1 MDAGGARDYAVLDT
15 PDRIRYNTWMGIYR
29 TFSMHP
35 STTRGTLAA
44 ALAAAAISFCGL
56 ASAAPVDTT
65 TVRGATQAGAFELD
79 GGLQPVRQST
89 VAAQVSGNV
98 VQLAVKAG
106 DRVRA
111 GQVIARIDER
121 DTQAGLAR
129 SEAAVTQAT
138 AEERNAR
145 LSAERARELRA
156 RGFVSQAALDTAET
170 QFKAA
175 QAGVQQAQAAR
186 SQAALARGFAVVTAP
201 FDALVLATHV
211 EAGDLATPGRGIA
224 TLYAPAPLRA
234 VVQVPASRAAIARSA
249 RTVEVRMPSGEWI
262 APMRGNDLPGA
273 DPVSQT
279 VEWRLDLPASATTG
293 AIPGQSVRVRFAGAE
308 TGASAAPAAPI
319 VPVTAVLRR
328 GELTAVY
335 VVQGERFALRAVRTG
350 AQRPG
355 GMVEVLAGL
364 RTGDRIATDAVRA
377 GLSDATPAAA
387 RDASR

>member
-1 MDAGGARDYAVLDT
+1 
-15 PDRIRYNTWMGIYR
+15 MGIER
-29 TFSMHP
+29 TTSMLS
-35 STTRGTLAA
+35 STMMRSALYAALAGAA
-44 ALAAAAISFCGL
+44 ALHGSL
-56 ASAAPVDTT
+56 AGAAPVATT
-65 TVRGATQAGAFELD
+65 TVQGAARTGAFEID
-79 GGLQPVRQST
+79 GSLQPVRQST

-111 GQVIARIDER
+111 GQLIARIDER

-129 SEAAVTQAT
+129 SEAAVTQAA

-186 SQAALARGFAVVTAP
+186 SQAALARGFTAVTAP

-224 TLYAPAPLRA
+224 TLYAPTPLRA
-234 VVQVPASRAAIARSA
+234 VVQVPASRAAVARAA
-249 RTVEVRMPSGEWI
+249 RTVEVRMPSGEWVTP
-262 APMRGNDLPGA
+262 ARGNDLPGA

-279 VEWRLDLPASATTG
+279 VEWRLDLPAAATVA
-293 AIPGQSVRVRFAGAE
+293 AIPGQSVRVRFGGADVP
-308 TGASAAPAAPI
+308 GGSAAAAAPV
-319 VPVTAVLRR
+319 VPSAAVLRR

-335 VVQGERFALRAVRTG
+335 VVQGERFVLRAVRTG
-350 AQRPG
+350 AERPG
-355 GMVEVLAGL
+355 AQVEVLAGL
-364 RTGDRIATDAVRA
+364 RPGDRIASDAVRA
-377 GLSDATPAAA
+377 GLADSTPA
-387 RDASR
+387 SK